1 MIGFDLHVRR
11 KRFRSPATV
20 ALEDLRFAVAPGEFV
35 AIVGPSGAGKTTLL
49 NVVAGLDTEFDGEL
63 RLENSD
69 PARREEAPRLGFV
82 FQQPQ
87 LMPWLTVLDNICLV
101 LEESDEARERAR
113 SLLADVGLE
122 DFDGAFP
129 SQLSGG
135 MQRRVA
141 LARSF
146 VVRPDLLLM
155 DEPFLSLDDPTAW
168 RLRGQLIAL
177 WEECRPTVLYVTHD
191 LREAL
196 TVADRVLF
204 LSERPGRVILDHAIE
219 IARPR
224 GSMDPR
230 VAELHQQL
238 LAEHPDLLSGQTGG
252 GDRRIAGD
260 AAIESNPRPRVL
272 P

>member
-1 MIGFDLHVRR
+1 MIGLDVHVRR

-20 ALEDLRFAVAPGEFV
+20 ALENLRFAAAPGEFV

-49 NVVAGLDTEFDGEL
+49 NVVARLDTELDGEL

-69 PARREEAPRLGFV
+69 SVRREETPCLGFV
-82 FQQPQ
+82 FQQPR

-101 LEESDEARERAR
+101 LEESDEAREKAR

-122 DFDGAFP
+122 DFEDAFP
-129 SQLSGG
+129 NQLSGG

-146 VVRPDLLLM
+146 VVRPHLLLM

-168 RLRGQLIAL
+168 RLRGQLVAL

-196 TVADRVLF
+196 TLADRVLF
-204 LSERPGRVILDHAIE
+204 LSERPGRVILDHAIDIE
-219 IARPR
+219 RPR
-224 GSMDPR
+224 SAMDPR

-238 LAEHPDLLSGQTGG
+238 LAEHPNLLSGQAGG

-260 AAIESNPRPRVL
+260 AGIESHPRSRVL